1 MLLSGCIPYLCAGSV
16 GWKRSC
22 VCLLW
27 QRKTCLYIWSVGL
40 RNQHGGVVFSGNL
53 NEHNENGIH
62 PPNLISLIHKVY
74 FHTQNVVFTSD
85 WRSWRSSCMG
95 WGSVNVFVSP
105 CGVFVV
111 TLLFLT
117 SLCVFMFVHTLRCVP
132 HCRLPHLP
140 FISRHQLQQV
150 FSQLLSLFPTSTL
163 CKKCSL
169 T

>member
-1 MLLSGCIPYLCAGSV
+1 MVAFLTCVQAV
-16 GWKRSC
+16 FGWKRSC

-40 RNQHGGVVFSGNL
+40 QNQHGGVVFSGNL

-85 WRSWRSSCMG
+85 WRSWQSSCMG

-111 TLLFLT
+111 SLLFLT
-117 SLCVFMFVHTLRCVP
+117 SLCVFMFVHTAGCHTFCSSAVTSCSRSFPNFWVFFQLPLSSSFSFPFLCV
-132 HCRLPHLP
+132 
-140 FISRHQLQQV
+140 
-150 FSQLLSLFPTSTL
+150 
-163 CKKCSL
+163 L
-169 T
+169 TVIT